1 MAPVINVV
9 LLTLSQLR
17 YINDILMVK
26 LANDALMAELANHF
40 RGLFP
45 STNMSCAVCTLMM
58 VQIYRWKI
66 VSEDLIPLCNRALL
80 ISSLDVG
87 GGRCGGRSGEEEGEE
102 GVEARLRLIND
113 GWHRQPSCSHKKIMS
128 HFLKSILELVQNSTN
143 SGTKLWT
150 WPKMSKC
157 LEMLRPGNMK
167 FVQLLKYTVGGWVP
181 WNSFY
186 DFGSSFFCVKG
197 FVFPY

>member
-58 VQIYRWKI
+58 VQIYGWEI
-66 VSEDLIPLCNRALL
+66 VSEDLMPLCNRALL

-113 GWHRQPSCSHKKIMS
+113 G
-128 HFLKSILELVQNSTN
+128 
-143 SGTKLWT
+143 
-150 WPKMSKC
+150 
-157 LEMLRPGNMK
+157 
-167 FVQLLKYTVGGWVP
+167 
-181 WNSFY
+181 
-186 DFGSSFFCVKG
+186 
-197 FVFPY
+197 

>member
-17 YINDILMVK
+17 YINDLLMVK

-87 GGRCGGRSGEEEGEE
+87 GGRCGGRSVEEEGGEE
-102 GVEARLRLIND
+102 MVL
-113 GWHRQPSCSHKKIMS
+113 
-128 HFLKSILELVQNSTN
+128 
-143 SGTKLWT
+143 
-150 WPKMSKC
+150 
-157 LEMLRPGNMK
+157 
-167 FVQLLKYTVGGWVP
+167 GGL
-181 WNSFY
+181 
-186 DFGSSFFCVKG
+186 G
-197 FVFPY
+197 